1 MTSKSAVF
9 MYHFFISSE
18 GRSNFSRLHK
28 LNSEMRGIV
37 ATTLTAQLSSLVTAV
52 SVDGHSL
59 RPDAQVSSDR
69 LHATISKVLDSHSL
83 WMTFWTEHSMCLDN
97 RF

>member
-1 MTSKSAVF
+1 

-59 RPDAQVSSDR
+59 RPDAQVSYPTGYMLRYPKPWILILSG
-69 LHATISKVLDSHSL
+69 
-83 WMTFWTEHSMCLDN
+83 
-97 RF
+97 